1 MGISAG
7 DLLRIILIITG
18 VYMMAITIISLS
30 KRKMNESFCLA
41 WGVLSTAVILAG
53 VLLRPSEWIYYISEL
68 GMALVLIMLFAF
80 LYAAYFVS
88 LKVSELNRKNQELAI
103 QVSLLNQ
110 ENERILKNLSE
121 LTGKDIRD
129 L

>member
-1 MGISAG
+1 MLADGGIIK
-7 DLLRIILIITG
+7 LVLILTG
-18 VYMMAITIISLS
+18 IVMLCITIGSLA

-41 WGVLSTAVILAG
+41 WFVVSVSVILAG
-53 VLLRPSEWIYYISEL
+53 CLVHPVHLMEYISVA
-68 GMALVLIMLFAF
+68 GLILLLIIFYGV

-88 LKVSELNRKNQELAI
+88 LWISELSRKNQELAI

-110 ENERILKNLSE
+110 ENERILRNLSE

>member
-1 MGISAG
+1 MMISPG
-7 DLLRIILIITG
+7 DLLRIILIVLG
-18 VYMMAITIISLS
+18 VVMLAVTIGSLA

-41 WGVLSTAVILAG
+41 WGVISVAVVLAG
-53 VLLRPSEWIYYISEL
+53 ILLRPSGWRAYISGVGL
-68 GMALVLIMLFAF
+68 ALILVIIISA
-80 LYAAYFVS
+80 LYAVYFVS
-88 LKVSELNRKNQELAI
+88 LKISELSRKNQELAI

-110 ENERILKNLSE
+110 ENERILHELTT

>member
-1 MGISAG
+1 MISPG
-7 DLLRIILIITG
+7 DLLRIILIVLG
-18 VYMMAITIISLS
+18 VVMLAVTIGSLA

-41 WGVLSTAVILAG
+41 WGVISVAVVLAG
-53 VLLRPSEWIYYISEL
+53 ILLRPSGWRAYISGVGL
-68 GMALVLIMLFAF
+68 ALILVIIISA
-80 LYAAYFVS
+80 LYAVYFVS
-88 LKVSELNRKNQELAI
+88 LKISELSRKNQELAI

-110 ENERILKNLSE
+110 ENERILHELTT